1 MLRNIKDFSTLSTV
15 HPVVPV
21 TSETQ
26 REQAATDAMRDAAPD
41 LYEAL
46 VKLRKQAAVDLRR
59 LGLAPDEIAQELQ
72 EADAALAK
80 ARGE

>member
-26 REQAATDAMRDAAPD
+26 REQAATDAMRDAA
-41 LYEAL
+41 
-46 VKLRKQAAVDLRR
+46 
-59 LGLAPDEIAQELQ
+59 
-72 EADAALAK
+72 LAK